1 MNMTR
6 YAIMVLIFAVLVPQ
20 ASAATHDGPPLTPIH
35 NNTVRNGYTI
45 ETVGDTLGQAS
56 AQNTRLI
63 IRVLGPDRKIV
74 KPAQIGLVDKSGGM
88 IKPVSRE
95 DRKVG
100 HEENT
105 GLPLSLNRPPD
116 SGLQVGPVG
125 VDFNKVFGA
134 KGSYAYT
141 KVDWPKSV
149 FTADKQ
155 LQITLSGGQTFLLPL
170 SSLAK

>member
-6 YAIMVLIFAVLVPQ
+6 YAIMVLIFAVLMLQ
-20 ASAATHDGPPLTPIH
+20 ASAATHDSPPLTPIH

-105 GLPLSLNRPPD
+105 GVPLSLNRPPD

-155 LQITLSGGQTFLLPL
+155 LQITLSNGQAFVLPL
-170 SSLAK
+170 TSLAK